1 MSRDKTW
8 GIDFPCEKWYI
19 IGDERCDGHNQ
30 MINRIPSGRYGAYR
44 PAARKCLAILKR
56 GGFFIVL

>member
-56 GGFFIVL
+56 DGFFIS

>member
-30 MINRIPSGRYGAYR
+30 MINWILSGLYGAYR
-44 PAARKCLAILKR
+44 LAAHCAWPS
-56 GGFFIVL
+56 